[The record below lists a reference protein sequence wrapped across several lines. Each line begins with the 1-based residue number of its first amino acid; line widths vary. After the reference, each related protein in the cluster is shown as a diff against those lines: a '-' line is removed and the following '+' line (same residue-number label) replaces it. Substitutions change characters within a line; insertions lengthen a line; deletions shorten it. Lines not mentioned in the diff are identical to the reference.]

1 MSGDSSSSGV
11 EILDSPSAEATE
23 KIGENFAD
31 RLQPGDVL
39 LLEGDLAAGKTT
51 LVRGLVRALGGD
63 ENDVSSP
70 TFVLLQSYRC
80 AATTISTVHHVDLY
94 RLGERVSDL
103 REIGI
108 EDVLSDPVAI
118 AAIEWPKD
126 ALATWIPHDAR
137 VWRVVITTQDNDA
150 RRIEIRATGVTRTS
164 IMS

>member
-1 MSGDSSSSGV
+1 MSGDSSPGV
-11 EILDSPSAEATE
+11 TILDSPSAEAPE
-23 KIGENFAD
+23 KIGESFAD

-63 ENDVSSP
+63 EDDVSSP

-80 AATTISTVHHVDLY
+80 NREGIEVVHHVDLY

-137 VWRVVITTQDNDA
+137 VWRVIITTEADDS
-150 RRIEIRATGVTRTS
+150 RRIEFTAP
-164 IMS
+164 M